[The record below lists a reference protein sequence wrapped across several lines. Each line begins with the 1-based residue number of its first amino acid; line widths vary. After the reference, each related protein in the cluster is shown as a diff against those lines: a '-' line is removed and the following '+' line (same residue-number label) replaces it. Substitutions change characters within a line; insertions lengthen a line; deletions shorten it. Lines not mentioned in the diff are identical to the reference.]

1 MSAHLS
7 VPLATI
13 QPGTETPLP
22 GADPARGRPFP
33 AAADRGPVLQSPT
46 LVLPTNQLA
55 AAALE
60 PYTGIRLTD
69 VIGALSQALDM
80 AEGQPV
86 GHSIRTTM
94 IGMRIGAC
102 VGVNE
107 SDRADLFFALLL
119 KDLGSSANAAQL
131 TTAHGGDDRAFKA
144 ERRLS
149 DWTRRSFV
157 ARAFGPSSRGRTR
170 LSQTWQAVRTIGY
183 GHDAEHALAS
193 LRADK
198 GASIAG
204 MLAMPKATCDA
215 IRSID
220 EHWDGNGTPLGLRGT
235 AIPVLSRIIG
245 LAQTVEVF
253 ERAFDVRTAY
263 DVVRRRSARW
273 FDPELVAAL
282 ETMEDDVAFWSELS
296 HADALSALRK
306 YEPPARVVYADE
318 LRLDTVAEAFARVID
333 AKSPFTARHSQN
345 VSFLATRTAMEL
357 DLPSR
362 EVRAL
367 RRAGLLH
374 DLGKLGVSNTI
385 LDKSGPLAP
394 AERAEMEQHT
404 RRTFD
409 ILRDIPRFARFAMV
423 AASHHERIDGSGY
436 HVGFAGEQLSLAAR
450 VLAVTDVCEALSA
463 ARPYRGALPINQ
475 VIAELRKGAALGRLC
490 PIAVNALVGWF
501 EGLPTDPFQANTG
514 GDSTSLIGI

>member
-1 MSAHLS
+1 MSPHVTA
-7 VPLATI
+7 PPATVDD
-13 QPGTETPLP
+13 G
-22 GADPARGRPFP
+22 G
-33 AAADRGPVLQSPT
+33 AAAPTGAEAARRRAFPTPADRAPVPQTPT
-46 LVLPTNQLA
+46 LVLPSGPVA
-55 AAALE
+55 AAAEE

-69 VIGALSQALDM
+69 VIGALSHALDM

-94 IGMRIGAC
+94 IGMRLGAC
-102 VGVNE
+102 IGVGE

-119 KDLGSSANAAQL
+119 KDLGSSANAAQS
-131 TTAHGGDDRAFKA
+131 TTAHGGDDLVFKA
-144 ERRLS
+144 QRRLS

-157 ARAFGPSSRGRTR
+157 ARAFGPSSGGRTR
-170 LSQTWQAVRTIGY
+170 LSRTWQAVRTIGY
-183 GHDAEHALAS
+183 GHEAEHALAS

-204 MLAMPKATCDA
+204 MLAMPKATCEA

-282 ETMEDDVAFWSELS
+282 ETMEDDAAFWAELS

-357 DLPSR
+357 DMSSR

-385 LDKSGPLAP
+385 LDKAGPLAP
-394 AERAEMEQHT
+394 EERVEMERHT
-404 RRTFD
+404 QRTFD
-409 ILRDIPRFARFAMV
+409 ILRDVPRFARFAMV

-436 HVGFAGEQLSLAAR
+436 HVGFAGEQLSLSAR
-450 VLAVTDVCEALSA
+450 VLAVADVCEALSA
-463 ARPYRGALPINQ
+463 ARPYRGPIPIDQ
-475 VIAELRKGAALGRLC
+475 VIDELRRGAVAGRLC
-490 PIAVNALVGWF
+490 PIAVKALVGWF
-501 EGLPTDPFQANTG
+501 EGLPDHPVQANTG
-514 GDSTSLIGI
+514 GDSTSLYGI